1 MANSELK
8 SLFHLKRLPS
18 GLPLLLCLLYTPLGL
33 CLLVVRF
40 FISAQALLAFTVLHS
55 DSPLRSFVVRVMS
68 AVLGVVVRTDPD
80 HRPDGRPRLLLANSV
95 SCLDPLALQLATS
108 CDSGCA
114 AGTWSVVQYAL
125 RQRVLASPEAVQ
137 QFLAAEGRSL
147 LLQPEGANT
156 SGRAGLLKFSPQN
169 VPTTLEVQP
178 VAIRA
183 QRLPLADVSVSTL
196 TSSALSDLLYFLFVP
211 GTLFTVSFLKP
222 IKMEEGEAIA
232 EFLERVRLAIALHL
246 KITPTKFSAGDKA
259 ELVKRETFVAAP
271 RPPRPAGV
279 GAELQR
285 MAGQV
290 KEVLPRVPLAT
301 IMTDLKRTRS
311 VDQTIA
317 NLLEGVVRYVPEPA
331 AAAAAGP
338 AAGAAAGPAGA
349 PLRPGATDL
358 HTGADTFSRTSAGRQ
373 LSFEERKRRLLENA
387 RRRYIERHGLKVPGY
402 NC

>member
-1 MANSELK
+1 MCNK
-8 SLFHLKRLPS
+8 LPS

-40 FISAQALLAFTVLHS
+40 FITLWYESC
-55 DSPLRSFVVRVMS
+55 LRCWEWWF
-68 AVLGVVVRTDPD
+68 APILTTGRTD
-80 HRPDGRPRLLLANSV
+80 GQRLLLANSV

-211 GTLFTVSFLKP
+211 GTLFTVRWVLLYFLFVP
-222 IKMEEGEAIA
+222 GTL
-232 EFLERVRLAIALHL
+232 FTVRWVLLYLLFVPGTLFTVRRSLGVSHI
-246 KITPTKFSAGDKA
+246 FSVLVHDVTDYLCFQA